1 MDLLRKKIRFR
12 QRVYFLGLNFIY
24 SIVHASFFNSTFFFG
39 AYTSHVKILYTMFC
53 FNDNVKLYSEQKK
66 EKKIVVRT
74 WLKRYFTS
82 DFFVYFFGEV
92 ELLPCI
98 LK

>member
-1 MDLLRKKIRFR
+1 MIMLNYTVNNHPSFILHLKLCIYNHISALLRKK
-12 QRVYFLGLNFIY
+12 
-24 SIVHASFFNSTFFFG
+24 
-39 AYTSHVKILYTMFC
+39 
-53 FNDNVKLYSEQKK
+53 KK
-66 EKKIVVRT
+66 KKIVVRT

>member
-1 MDLLRKKIRFR
+1 MIMLNYTVNNHPSFILHLKLCIYNHISALLRKK
-12 QRVYFLGLNFIY
+12 
-24 SIVHASFFNSTFFFG
+24 
-39 AYTSHVKILYTMFC
+39 
-53 FNDNVKLYSEQKK
+53 K
-66 EKKIVVRT
+66 EKKKIVVRT

>member
-1 MDLLRKKIRFR
+1 MLNYTVNNHPSFILHLKLCIYNHISALLRNKK
-12 QRVYFLGLNFIY
+12 
-24 SIVHASFFNSTFFFG
+24 
-39 AYTSHVKILYTMFC
+39 K
-53 FNDNVKLYSEQKK
+53 
-66 EKKIVVRT
+66 KKIVVRT